1 MGEVENVWRNRVNAP
16 SRNSCK
22 LLGTAYKMKR
32 WVECS
37 QKGNREVSERNK
49 YFFYVYM
56 CMVPSLIYGLFP
68 KAGSF
73 SDLRASQI

>member
-1 MGEVENVWRNRVNAP
+1 MGEVKNVWRNRVNAP

-49 YFFYVYM
+49 YFLCVYVYGAF
-56 CMVPSLIYGLFP
+56 PYYGFFP